1 MLVKGGGLAAQSEA
15 VAMGIGRALVEW
27 ERSETEIRAEKGKVE
42 GTGEEWRDILK
53 KAKLL
58 ERDPRMVERKKTG
71 QPKSRKKNAW
81 VKR

>member
-53 KAKLL
+53 KGELFSLFYAFSALIFLL
-58 ERDPRMVERKKTG
+58 TG
-71 QPKSRKKNAW
+71 SH
-81 VKR
+81 